1 MYYISYIDRLTLF
14 QKWGFHIFK
23 TKHEA
28 TFKKIVN
35 SKTAR
40 LNNIYL
46 LNVKK
51 KKQTHILRRERPRNI
66 QYTMLGY
73 LGFIVSSATDLVE
86 LVCVTGKYLK
96 Q

>member
-1 MYYISYIDRLTLF
+1 MYYISSIDRLTLF

-40 LNNIYL
+40 LNDIYL
-46 LNVKK
+46 FNVKK
-51 KKQTHILRRERPRNI
+51 KTFYIENDHEIFSTL
-66 QYTMLGY
+66 
-73 LGFIVSSATDLVE
+73 
-86 LVCVTGKYLK
+86 C
-96 Q
+96 

>member
-46 LNVKK
+46 FNVKK
-51 KKQTHILRRERPRNI
+51 KKTFYIENDHEIFSTL
-66 QYTMLGY
+66 
-73 LGFIVSSATDLVE
+73 
-86 LVCVTGKYLK
+86 C
-96 Q
+96 

>member
-1 MYYISYIDRLTLF
+1 MSYIDRLTLF

-23 TKHEA
+23 TKYEA

-46 LNVKK
+46 FNVKK
-51 KKQTHILRRERPRNI
+51 KNILDRERPRNI

-73 LGFIVSSATDLVE
+73 LGFIVSSATDLVK

>member
-46 LNVKK
+46 FNVKK
-51 KKQTHILRRERPRNI
+51 KKKKILHRERPRNI
-66 QYTMLGY
+66 QYTTLGY
-73 LGFIVSSATDLVE
+73 LGFIVSSATDLVK

>member
-46 LNVKK
+46 FNVKK
-51 KKQTHILRRERPRNI
+51 KKKTFYIENDHEIFSTL
-66 QYTMLGY
+66 
-73 LGFIVSSATDLVE
+73 
-86 LVCVTGKYLK
+86 C
-96 Q
+96 

>member
-14 QKWGFHIFK
+14 QKWNFHIFK

-46 LNVKK
+46 FDVKK
-51 KKQTHILRRERPRNI
+51 KKKNILYRERPRNI

-73 LGFIVSSATDLVE
+73 LGFIVSSATDLVK